1 MRRVVEIAPRGSS
14 TGVRGLAPRVNTHR
28 MHRCHVDD
36 QSVVVGAESG
46 CAVPAIANGEVQS
59 VVPSEV
65 DAGDDVSYLLG
76 PKHGQRTLVKHPVM
90 HGARL
95 VVTLVIS
102 SYHAASYLL
111 AQLPDVDSRDR
122 PLARSVCHW
131 FISPY
136 ASLGPKAGES
146 VVTVRFTLD

>member
-1 MRRVVEIAPRGSS
+1 MRRVVEIAPRGSRP
-14 TGVRGLAPRVNTHR
+14 GARGLAPRVNTHR
-28 MHRCHVDD
+28 AHRCHVDD
-36 QSVVVGAESG
+36 QSAVVGAESG
-46 CAVPAIANGEVQS
+46 CAMPAIPNGEVQS

-76 PKHGQRTLVKHPVM
+76 AEHGQRTLVKHAVM

-111 AQLPDVDSRDR
+111 AQVPDVDSRYR
-122 PLARSVCHW
+122 PLARSACHCHL
-131 FISPY
+131 
-136 ASLGPKAGES
+136 SLRSCA
-146 VVTVRFTLD
+146 